1 VAGAGAGR
9 PVNRPVQVTEN
20 VFFASGTA
28 VNWVLLR
35 DGSDLTLIDGGY
47 PGDLAAVEATIRHA
61 GGRPEDVRAIL
72 VTHAHVDH
80 LGAVNPFHRRYG
92 TPVYLDPAE
101 VPHAR
106 REYLEQLSPV
116 RLAANL
122 WRPGV
127 LPWAARII
135 RAGATKNVAAPHAQ
149 PFPAP
154 GGVDA
159 PGEAGASAGAGAP
172 GEADAS
178 GAVDLPGGAG
188 APAGA
193 GTPGVVDASGAADL
207 PGGAGASRTADMPES
222 PSVPESASVALDLP
236 GDPVPVP
243 TYGHTSGHTAYFLPA
258 AGIIVTGDAL
268 ITGHAVVPTTGPQL
282 CPAFFT
288 HDQEQARQAL
298 GSLAALDA
306 NVILPGH
313 GPVHRGPV
321 REAVAAALRTG

>member
-1 VAGAGAGR
+1 
-9 PVNRPVQVTEN
+9 VNRPVQVTGN
-20 VFFASGTA
+20 VFFATGTA

-35 DGSDLTLIDGGY
+35 DGSGLTLIDGGY

-106 REYLEQLSPV
+106 REYLEQLSPA

-127 LPWAARII
+127 LPWAARIV
-135 RAGATKNVAAPHAQ
+135 RAGATRNVAAVHAG
-149 PFPAP
+149 PFPVP
-154 GGVDA
+154 L
-159 PGEAGASAGAGAP
+159 PP
-172 GEADAS
+172 DAS
-178 GAVDLPGGAG
+178 WVPDQTS
-188 APAGA
+188 APD
-193 GTPGVVDASGAADL
+193 GVVAA
-207 PGGAGASRTADMPES
+207 G
-222 PSVPESASVALDLP
+222 PSAAALDLP
-236 GDPVPVP
+236 GGPVPVP

-258 AGIIVTGDAL
+258 AGIVVTGDAL
-268 ITGHAVVPTTGPQL
+268 ITGHPVVRTTGPQL
-282 CPAFFT
+282 LPDFFT

-298 GSLAALDA
+298 EALADLDA

-313 GPVHRGPV
+313 GPVHRGPL
-321 REAVAAALRTG
+321 REAVAAALRTV

>member
-1 VAGAGAGR
+1 M
-9 PVNRPVQVTEN
+9 NRPVQVTQN

-101 VPHAR
+101 VRHAR

-116 RLAANL
+116 RLVANL

-154 GGVDA
+154 GGADA
-159 PGEAGASAGAGAP
+159 PAEAG
-172 GEADAS
+172 
-178 GAVDLPGGAG
+178 
-188 APAGA
+188 
-193 GTPGVVDASGAADL
+193 ASGAADTAET
-207 PGGAGASRTADMPES
+207 PSAPASA
-222 PSVPESASVALDLP
+222 ALDLP
-236 GDPVPVP
+236 GAPVPVP
-243 TYGHTSGHTAYFLPA
+243 THGHTSGHTAYFLPA
-258 AGIIVTGDAL
+258 VGIVVTGDAL
-268 ITGHAVVPTTGPQL
+268 ITGHPVVPTTGPQL

-288 HDQEQARQAL
+288 HDQAHAKQAL
-298 GSLAALDA
+298 GALAGLDA

-313 GPVHRGPV
+313 GPVHRGPL